1 MQESWK
7 DIPGYGGKYQADREG
22 RIRRRYRSGKTR
34 LMTPYLKKK
43 MSGSKRYLVKLT
55 KEGRAKEEIVLQL
68 VARTFLGPVPEGCVP
83 FHKNGCQA
91 DNYVNNIAYVDKREL
106 GKVTGGMAR
115 RRPVVKINNRGEI
128 TEAYSS
134 AREAAKKNFMS
145 HQTVIDRCNGRCKN
159 IFAPDGHIY
168 VWDDKESGLKKVME
182 KLEQMGDSQAGG
194 KGDRIHE

>member
-1 MQESWK
+1 MLF
-7 DIPGYGGKYQADREG
+7 
-22 RIRRRYRSGKTR
+22 RS
-34 LMTPYLKKK
+34 
-43 MSGSKRYLVKLT
+43 
-55 KEGRAKEEIVLQL
+55 EEIVLQL

-168 VWDDKESGLKKVME
+168 VWDDKESGLKKIME

>member
-22 RIRRRYRSGKTR
+22 RIRRQYRSGKTR
-34 LMTPYLKKK
+34 LMTPYQKKK
-43 MSGSKRYLVKLT
+43 MNGSKRYLVKLT
-55 KEGRAKEEIVLQL
+55 KEGRTREEIVLHL

-83 FHKNGCQA
+83 FHRNGCQA
-91 DNYVNNIAYVDKREL
+91 DNYVNNIAYVDKKEL
-106 GKVTGGMAR
+106 GKKTGGMAR

-128 TEAYSS
+128 IAAYSS

-145 HQTVIDRCNGRCKN
+145 YQTVIDRCNGRRKN
-159 IFAPDGHIY
+159 IFAPDGYIY

-182 KLEQMGDSQAGG
+182 ILERMGDSQAGG
-194 KGDRIHE
+194 KEDRKHG